1 MEKTRQSEEET
12 GRHRERQAEGEIGRN
27 WRRQDSQRKR
37 QGEIG
42 EDKTVRGRDRET

>member
-12 GRHRERQAEGEIGRN
+12 GRHRERQAEGETGRN

-37 QGEIG
+37 QGDIG
-42 EDKTVRGRDRET
+42 KDKQN